1 MKKLT
6 YNGELLDYVNQFLHI
21 AGYLKEKSGPILWQ
35 LPPSLKME
43 IPKLEKFC
51 TLLSYDFQHVFEFR
65 DVSWFTQEVYDVLE
79 KYRHSLCIVSDP
91 GKIPEVIK
99 ATSKTAYVR
108 FHGKTSWYNDNYSHE
123 ALKSWKHELELLP
136 AQRLYVFFNNDTN
149 AFAVNNGLYLTSLF
163 GTAPLKRSDS
173 KQMVLF

>member
-6 YNGELLDYVNQFLHI
+6 YDGELLDYVNQFMHI

-35 LPPSLKME
+35 LPPSLKMD

-79 KYRHSLCIVSDP
+79 KYRHSLCIVYRP
-91 GKIPEVIK
+91 LE
-99 ATSKTAYVR
+99 R
-108 FHGKTSWYNDNYSHE
+108 F
-123 ALKSWKHELELLP
+123 
-136 AQRLYVFFNNDTN
+136 R
-149 AFAVNNGLYLTSLF
+149 
-163 GTAPLKRSDS
+163 R
-173 KQMVLF
+173 